1 MDVGSEPIRAKLLQR
16 VVKHVK
22 IARLANTIM
31 RLENR
36 LVEIVQLGKFQQ
48 EVHLIVNQIVAMQ
61 KLIIQHTKKIVI
73 R

>member
-61 KLIIQHTKKIVI
+61 KLIIQHTKRIVI